1 MFTYLLINKSS
12 SFDKKTL
19 YLYMFNI
26 ILFEKPNKNI
36 IELSLEGFLTIQR
49 GNFICPR
56 SAYADM
62 RRSHGRRKTANWQK
76 K

>member
-12 SFDKKTL
+12 SFDEKTL

-36 IELSLEGFLTIQR
+36 IELSLEVF
-49 GNFICPR
+49 
-56 SAYADM
+56 
-62 RRSHGRRKTANWQK
+62 
-76 K
+76 